1 MNFLKRAWLSVTR
14 RKGKSL
20 LLFAIIF
27 IISNVIAGA
36 ISIQQASNSVEEKIK
51 YNMGATAS
59 IDLDYKALEKE
70 YAKDENFMVENELT
84 PEIIEQVGQSS
95 FVKYYDYNT
104 GASLGSE
111 SLEYFIPDYLKEQS
125 DQGMYMTGGGEEY
138 HAFSLK
144 GVQYPKIL
152 DIEEKKINLVDGRVL
167 TQDEVDS
174 GAKVVLISKAIAEP
188 NNLKVGDR
196 LTLTSY
202 GVDFNGGM
210 TEEGTPNI
218 QASNLGDFEF
228 DIVGIFEVPK
238 TDSNATGDDS
248 QNQSQGDMDKMNK
261 AFMEQMANNTIY
273 TPNKVASEVN
283 QSSREFYANL
293 YGEEVGINDSEYYTP
308 VYVLNK
314 PEDVDKFKEE
324 NQGLLPKYYTI
335 MASSDQY
342 DTIAGPVQ
350 SMSKLAGYVLIV
362 AILAAILI
370 ITLVVL
376 LFLRDRKHEL
386 GIYLSF
392 GEDKT
397 KVFAQILVEVL
408 LIAFVAIT
416 LAVLTGNLIANGLSG
431 SLIQN
436 QLENQMS
443 MDSGYYYNPMTL
455 GTHNFTTDDVVAAYK
470 VTLSP
475 LYILLMYG
483 VGLGT
488 TLLATLAPLAYI
500 LRLNPKKIMM

>member
-1 MNFLKRAWLSVTR
+1 MTFLNRAWLSVTR

-27 IISNVIAGA
+27 IIANVIAGA
-36 ISIQQASNSVEEKIK
+36 ISIQQASKRVEEKIK

-59 IDLDYKALEKE
+59 IDYDYKALEKE
-70 YAKDENFMVENELT
+70 YAKDETFMVENSLT
-84 PEIIEQVGQSS
+84 PEIIEQIGQSS
-95 FVKYYDYNT
+95 YVKYYDYNAT
-104 GASLGSE
+104 ASLGSE
-111 SLEYFIPDYLKEQS
+111 ALEYYVPDYLKEQS
-125 DQGMYMTGGGEEY
+125 EQGMYMTGGGEEY
-138 HAFSLK
+138 YAFGLK

-152 DIEEKKINLVDGRVL
+152 DIEEKKINLLDGRVL
-167 TQDEVDS
+167 TQEEVDS
-174 GAKVVLISKAIAEP
+174 GAKVVLISKTIAEL

-196 LTLTSY
+196 ITLTSY
-202 GVDFNGGM
+202 GVDYNGGM
-210 TEEGTPNI
+210 TEEGTPDI
-218 QASNLGDFEF
+218 KATNLEDFDFE
-228 DIVGIFEVPK
+228 IVGIFEVPK
-238 TDSNATGDDS
+238 TDAKGSSEDS
-248 QNQSQGDMDKMNK
+248 QSTSQGDADEMNN
-261 AFMEQMANNTIY
+261 AFMEQLANNTIY
-273 TPNKVASEVN
+273 VPNKVASEAN
-283 QSSREFYANL
+283 LASRDFYANL
-293 YGEEVGINDSEYYTP
+293 YGEESGISDSEYYTP

-314 PEDVDKFKEE
+314 PEDIDKFKEE
-324 NQGLLPKYYTI
+324 NQALIPKYYAI

-350 SMSKLAGYVLIV
+350 SMSKLAGYVLVV
-362 AILAAILI
+362 AILATILI
-370 ITLVVL
+370 ITLVIL

-392 GEDKT
+392 GEAKN

-470 VTLSP
+470 VSLSP
-475 LYILLMYG
+475 LYILMMYG

-488 TLLATLAPLAYI
+488 TLLATLAPLVYI